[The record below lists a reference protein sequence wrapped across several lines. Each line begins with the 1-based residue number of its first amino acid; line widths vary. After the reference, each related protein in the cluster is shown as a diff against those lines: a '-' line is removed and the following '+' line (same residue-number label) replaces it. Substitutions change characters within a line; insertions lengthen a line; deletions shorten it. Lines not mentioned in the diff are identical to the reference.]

1 MKHNSF
7 EIDAENIFGHSAE
20 RVTYKTVF
28 LFGLIYAQLLSSF
41 ICTYKTSHIS
51 IAPNSTT
58 AANST
63 LCPWIVTA
71 ALARLDSRTGSE
83 I

>member
-7 EIDAENIFGHSAE
+7 GIGKENIFSHSTE
-20 RVTYKTVF
+20 RGTYETVF

-41 ICTYKTSHIS
+41 ICTYKTSRIS
-51 IAPNSTT
+51 IPPTSTT

-63 LCPWIVTA
+63 L
-71 ALARLDSRTGSE
+71 
-83 I
+83 